1 MPTSTTPV
9 AAAIVTGED
18 HVHAALVAVAE
29 DRADPGATSVAR
41 EDPTSEARAD
51 HPAQAAQ
58 AAALVRLGPAA
69 LLARADL
76 AAPADPVARGV
87 MISVAGRGVAIEIAE
102 ETADLIVVHRSK
114 SRCLKA
120 SRSTCFRIRQGSIR

>member
-58 AAALVRLGPAA
+58 AAALARLVPAA
-69 LLARADL
+69 RLARAD
-76 AAPADPVARGV
+76 PADPVARGV

-114 SRCLKA
+114 SRCPKA